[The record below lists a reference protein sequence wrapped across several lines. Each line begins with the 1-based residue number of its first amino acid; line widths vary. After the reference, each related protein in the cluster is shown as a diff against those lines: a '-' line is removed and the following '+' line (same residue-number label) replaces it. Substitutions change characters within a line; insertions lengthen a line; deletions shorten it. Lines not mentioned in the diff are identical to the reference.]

1 MNGVSISLSCFST
14 AGDTDNCSDVRELSV
29 FSFLTRSS
37 AFSSLYLKRQINYLF
52 QYQKNHLSDYLQY
65 NCHNQSAKS
74 NIHNLQN
81 LFESFCY
88 FKLTLQLVL
97 FSRNSKSL
105 VCSFSLKYE
114 SSTAASTGIFSL
126 SVISSNGLIKL
137 LSLIYL

>member
-1 MNGVSISLSCFST
+1 MVSASVCLVFST

-88 FKLTLQLVL
+88 FKTHFTACIVQQKFKKLCLLILAQIRKLDCGKHRDFLVI
-97 FSRNSKSL
+97 RH
-105 VCSFSLKYE
+105 
-114 SSTAASTGIFSL
+114 
-126 SVISSNGLIKL
+126 IKQRL
-137 LSLIYL
+137 D